1 MQLNPERFLRRLWSN
16 TQKHRVQASGQQVRS
31 PNPSPVLWGWPPTAG
46 FLGLFLRWQEEA
58 GLRFG
63 PSPPSCHRKGHCHSF
78 LVNSP
83 KPVSSLLYR
92 KLPSSA
98 LPPALALGGSRISF
112 SRFNPAGLAPLHPPK
127 LHPIAPKLPPSRIL
141 PAQTSLRP
149 SSFPNL
155 APPPCPYRPAFGLST
170 LHNPQDTRPGPHR
183 GRHVLRRPP
192 QPRRG
197 AAMPAGRGAP
207 RTASAQ
213 KAAP

>member
-63 PSPPSCHRKGHCHSF
+63 PSPPSCHRKGLCHSF

-92 KLPSSA
+92 KLF
-98 LPPALALGGSRISF
+98 PARLC
-112 SRFNPAGLAPLHPPK
+112 HPPSLPGAPESLSQGSIQQGW
-127 LHPIAPKLPPSRIL
+127 LHYTPLFFTQSPPNFLPREFSL
-141 PAQTSLRP
+141 LRP
-149 SSFPNL
+149 RSG
-155 APPPCPYRPAFGLST
+155 PPRSPT
-170 LHNPQDTRPGPHR
+170 
-183 GRHVLRRPP
+183 
-192 QPRRG
+192 
-197 AAMPAGRGAP
+197 
-207 RTASAQ
+207 
-213 KAAP
+213 